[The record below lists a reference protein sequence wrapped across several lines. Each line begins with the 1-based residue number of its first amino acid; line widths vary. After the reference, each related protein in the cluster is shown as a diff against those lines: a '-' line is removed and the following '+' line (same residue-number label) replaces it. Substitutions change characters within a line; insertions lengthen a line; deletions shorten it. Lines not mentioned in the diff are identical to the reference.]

1 MKAFRKPISILLA
14 LLMIAGAFFVIP
26 FSVAAEE
33 ETEVLSGATG
43 DCTWTLED
51 GVLTIS
57 GNGRMANYFHEDN
70 PWYSY
75 RDSIVE
81 ANIEKGVENI
91 GDKTFSDCTGLTS
104 IDIPDSVTYIG
115 ESAFSGC
122 TGLADVNLHIKD
134 LESFCNGSYS
144 QIKSSLEG
152 RNIHLFM
159 NGEPLTEIDIPDSVT
174 SIDFRVFSHCT
185 DITSICIPKHLR
197 KIQTVDFYGCINLTS
212 ITVDPENRNYDSRD
226 NCNAVIDKKN
236 NALLLGCKS
245 TIIPESVTSIGYGAF
260 SYCTGLT
267 SVTIPNSVNSIGDY
281 AFYGCKELTSVTIP
295 KSVTEIGDKA
305 FGYCYG
311 NGFEKIDG
319 FKIYGYEGSAA
330 DDYAWN
336 NIFDFVR
343 ITEDPTQPVTTE
355 PTNPEAD
362 TTEVVTAEPTQP
374 VTDNPTELNTE
385 TVEPEKPEFIT
396 YYYQP
401 SQEQIDAGN
410 KFVVSVTAKNG
421 VTYSYVMSLCEKE
434 IGGAPVYGADV
445 PYGIEIDEMYFQV
458 YDGETWTSQI
468 AVSPE
473 TAEGAVVK
481 YDGNIIDLNPENPAE
496 SKETQAYID
505 NPTAPQPTAPV
516 VTDPQPTDVQPTGIA
531 PTSPSVNPDNKK
543 KNNPMKVTV
552 KKKTVKLKKLKK
564 KAQKVKAITVKNNKG
579 KLSFKLVKKG
589 ITKKIRKLV
598 KINSKGVITIKK
610 WKKAKKG
617 AYKIKV
623 KITAKGNAQY
633 NSKTVTK
640 TVKVKVK

>member
-1 MKAFRKPISILLA
+1 MKALRKPISIILAALMLL
-14 LLMIAGAFFVIP
+14 
-26 FSVAAEE
+26 SVFATVSITANAEI
-33 ETEVLSGATG
+33 TASGTTG

-57 GNGRMANYFHEDN
+57 GSGRMANYFHEDN

-174 SIDFRVFSHCT
+174 SIDFSVFSHCT

-336 NIFDFVR
+336 NLFDF
-343 ITEDPTQPVTTE
+343 IKLTEEPTE
-355 PTNPEAD
+355 PA
-362 TTEVVTAEPTQP
+362 TTEPTQP
-374 VTDNPTELNTE
+374 VTDTPTEPDTK
-385 TVEPEKPEFIT
+385 TTEPEKPEFIT

-401 SQEQIDAGN
+401 SQRQIDAGN
-410 KFVVSVTAKNG
+410 KFVLSVTAKNG

-434 IGGAPVYGADV
+434 IGGAPVYGVDV

-473 TAEGAVVK
+473 TAENAVVK
-481 YDGNIIDLNPENPAE
+481 YDGNIIDLNPETPTE

-516 VTDPQPTDVQPTGIA
+516 VTEPQPTDVQPTGTA
-531 PTSPSVNPDNKK
+531 PASPSVKPDNKK
-543 KNNPMKVTV
+543 KTNPMKVTV

-564 KAQKVKAITVKNNKG
+564 KAQKIKAITVKNNKG

-598 KINSKGVITIKK
+598 KINSKGVITFKK